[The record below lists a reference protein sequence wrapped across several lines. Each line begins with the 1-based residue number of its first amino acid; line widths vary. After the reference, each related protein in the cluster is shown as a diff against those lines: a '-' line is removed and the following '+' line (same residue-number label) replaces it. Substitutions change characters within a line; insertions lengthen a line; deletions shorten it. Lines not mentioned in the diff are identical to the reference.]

1 MKAKEMLQ
9 SVKTKTAGRAKH
21 SRQRERNRNQGGKT
35 GRKIINKR
43 DKRRGAY
50 RHLQDL
56 VPAFAATEP
65 GGADLPTI
73 AITTDMLKPLVEGVV
88 ANIGVVLPVGLA
100 LFAIMLGIR
109 IIHGQKK
116 TVQEWKKSAEHL

>member
-9 SVKTKTAGRAKH
+9 SVKTKTAGRMAVM
-21 SRQRERNRNQGGKT
+21 SAT
-35 GRKIINKR
+35 GAAAIV
-43 DKRRGAY
+43 GAA
-50 RHLQDL
+50 

-88 ANIGVVLPVGLA
+88 SNIGVVLPVGLA

-109 IIHGQKK
+109 IIPGMVKRF
-116 TVQEWKKSAEHL
+116 LN

>member
-9 SVKTKTAGRAKH
+9 AVKTRAAGRMALM
-21 SRQRERNRNQGGKT
+21 SAT
-35 GRKIINKR
+35 GAAVVA
-43 DKRRGAY
+43 GTA
-50 RHLQDL
+50 
-56 VPAFAATEP
+56 VPAFASSS
-65 GGADLPTI
+65 GSADLPTI

-109 IIHGQKK
+109 IIPGLVKRF
-116 TVQEWKKSAEHL
+116 LN

>member
-9 SVKTKTAGRAKH
+9 AVKTKAAGRMALM
-21 SRQRERNRNQGGKT
+21 SAT
-35 GRKIINKR
+35 GAAVVV
-43 DKRRGAY
+43 GAA
-50 RHLQDL
+50 
-56 VPAFAATEP
+56 VPAFAASS
-65 GGADLPTI
+65 GSADLPTI

-109 IIHGQKK
+109 IIPGLVKRF
-116 TVQEWKKSAEHL
+116 LN

>member
-9 SVKTKTAGRAKH
+9 SAKAKAAGRMALM
-21 SRQRERNRNQGGKT
+21 SAT
-35 GRKIINKR
+35 GAAAIV
-43 DKRRGAY
+43 GAS
-50 RHLQDL
+50 
-56 VPAFAATEP
+56 VPAFAAGT

-73 AITTDMLKPLVEGVV
+73 AITTDMLTPLVEGVV

-109 IIHGQKK
+109 IIPGMVKRF
-116 TVQEWKKSAEHL
+116 LN